1 MKPRIVIDTNSIVS
15 ALKSRRGAANRLLHL
30 IGTKKFV
37 HSLSVPYATKEL
49 AKKEHISVERFIMLA
64 IAEKMSALGAQD
76 FIEKRG
82 KRGSRQ
88 RFLKVL
94 ESAPDVEPEE
104 DDKI

>member
-1 MKPRIVIDTNSIVS
+1 MRAISVKLPAS
-15 ALKSRRGAANRLLHL
+15 LH
-30 IGTKKFV
+30 
-37 HSLSVPYATKEL
+37 HATKEL
-49 AKKEHISVERFIMLA
+49 AKKEHISIEQFIMLA

-82 KRGSRQ
+82 KRGNRQ

-104 DDKI
+104 EDKI